1 MAHTDAGPCFSHE
14 LTGLVILS
22 LVTAHS
28 LVTPHMHG
36 PMRRMHPTPSMWLYG
51 LPSVDLWN

>member
-28 LVTPHMHG
+28 LVTPHMDG
-36 PMRRMHPTPSMWLYG
+36 PHAPHVSYAERVTARAPKR
-51 LPSVDLWN
+51 